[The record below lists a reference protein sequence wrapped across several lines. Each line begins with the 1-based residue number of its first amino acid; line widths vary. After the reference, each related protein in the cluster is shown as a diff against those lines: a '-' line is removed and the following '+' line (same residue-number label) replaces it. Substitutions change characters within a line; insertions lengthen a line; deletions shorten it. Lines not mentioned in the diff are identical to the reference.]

1 MTTPHLVVERVGFT
15 TVQDAGRPG
24 WAHLGVPRSGA
35 ADRASSSLANRLLG
49 NQPSA
54 ALFETS
60 GGLRVRL
67 HAPTTVVLT
76 GADTEAYVDDRPLAS
91 CRPQRSA
98 EGSVVRIER
107 IRSGVRSYLAF
118 TGGLSGQPLLGS
130 LSHDTLSK
138 IVPIGL
144 YDGATIN
151 LGAMFDRSS
160 TDDAARGARGID
172 VAPISLDTPLHPTA
186 LTHVRLSP
194 GPHESWFDSEV
205 LTSRDARWMVTTQSD
220 RIAVRLSGHAVPRRR
235 KGEVPSLALVRGAV
249 QVPPSGELIVML
261 ADHPTTG
268 GYPIIGVMQPDDVD
282 RLAQTPPDS
291 AVRVQLQGKT

>member
-35 ADRASSSLANRLLG
+35 VDHASFALANRLLG
-49 NQPSA
+49 NEPTS

-76 GADTEAYVDDRPLAS
+76 GADAEAFVDDRPLAA
-91 CRPQRSA
+91 CRPQRIT
-98 EGSVVRIER
+98 EGAVLRVER
-107 IRSGVRSYLAF
+107 MRTGVRSYLGFA
-118 TGGLSGQPLLGS
+118 GGLSGEPVLGS

-138 IVPIGL
+138 LVPIGL
-144 YDGATIN
+144 SDGATVE
-151 LGAMFDRSS
+151 L
-160 TDDAARGARGID
+160 AATPERGAGTS
-172 VAPISLDTPLHPTA
+172 VAPIGLDAPLHPAA
-186 LTHVRLSP
+186 LTHALLSP
-194 GPHESWFDSEV
+194 GPHEAWFDSEV
-205 LTSRDARWMVTTQSD
+205 LSADRARWTVTAQSD
-220 RIAVRLSGHAVPRRR
+220 RVAVRLSGHAVPRRLA
-235 KGEVPSLALVRGAV
+235 GEVPSLALVRGAV

-268 GYPIIGVMQPDDVD
+268 GYPVIGVMNPDDVN
-282 RLAQTPPDS
+282 RLAQTPPDA
-291 AVRVQLQGKT
+291 AVQIQLRRKS